1 MVIFRLAAKLAS
13 NRMCSLCS
21 DTFDRLVPEVLLYKI
36 KWKSST
42 SLEEGENQLR
52 LALPELSAEKEQI
65 DDQTRQVMKRTT
77 ATVRYNNAHGL

>member
-1 MVIFRLAAKLAS
+1 
-13 NRMCSLCS
+13 MCCLCS
-21 DTFDRLVPEVLLYKI
+21 DTFDRFVLKVLLYKI

-42 SLEEGENQLR
+42 LLDEGENQLR

-77 ATVRYNNAHGL
+77 ATVRCNDVHSL